1 MNMIISSLEKK
12 HFPVMLDEI
21 VQTRVHNNKHQL
33 IVDCTFGG
41 GGYTKALLKF
51 PNIKII
57 ALDRDKSAASRAKN
71 LEKDFPQKFT
81 FYNEKFSNLD
91 KIIKKETKPDVIIF
105 DLGLS
110 TFQLQDF
117 SRGFSFKSHE
127 KIDMQ
132 MGLSESSA
140 EDVINI
146 LDEKNLKLI
155 IKILGEEQ
163 EAGKIAKNIIKA
175 RIKKKISTVTEL
187 VQIIET
193 SKKKNYNKKINVCT
207 KTFQAL
213 RIFVNKETTE
223 LIDGLIKASQLIK
236 FGGKIIVV
244 SFHSIEDK
252 IIKYYFTN
260 YSSNKSNPS
269 RYMPTEN
276 NQTNSFFER
285 YKNNFLIP
293 STEELIKNPASRS
306 AKLREA
312 VRSEQKF
319 IYPEDF
325 KKKFKKYTDIET
337 LNLLLV
343 NFFPD

>member
-1 MNMIISSLEKK
+1 MKKTISLQEKI
-12 HFPVMLDEI
+12 HFPVMLDEVI
-21 VQTRVHNNKHQL
+21 QKCLPSKKNQL
-33 IVDCTFGG
+33 IIDCTFGG
-41 GGYTKALLKF
+41 GGYTKELLKL
-51 PNIKII
+51 PNIKVI
-57 ALDRDKSAASRAKN
+57 ALDRDKSAIGRAEILK
-71 LEKDFPQKFT
+71 KSFPLRFT
-81 FYNEKFSNLD
+81 FYNEKFSNLE
-91 KIIKKETKPDVIIF
+91 KVIKEEEKPDVIIF

-110 TFQLQDF
+110 TFQLQDY
-117 SRGFSFKSHE
+117 SRGFSFKSNE

-132 MGLSESSA
+132 MGLSETSA
-140 EDVINI
+140 EDAINT
-146 LDEKNLKLI
+146 LDEKNLKSI
-155 IKILGEEQ
+155 IKILGEER
-163 EAGKIAKNIIKA
+163 EAGRIAKNIIKA
-175 RIKKKISTVTEL
+175 RTLKKIDTVTEL
-187 VQIIET
+187 VKIIES
-193 SKKKNYNKKINVCT
+193 SKKKNYKKKINVCT

-213 RIFVNKETTE
+213 RIFTNKETTE
-223 LIDGLIKASQLIK
+223 LIEGLIKASQLIK
-236 FGGKIIVV
+236 FGGKIIVI

-293 STEELIKNPASRS
+293 SAEELIKNPASRS

-325 KKKFKKYTDIET
+325 KKKFKKYTDIE
-337 LNLLLV
+337 NV
-343 NFFPD
+343 FI

>member
-1 MNMIISSLEKK
+1 MNITISSLEKK
-12 HFPVMLDEI
+12 HFPVMLDEV
-21 VQTRVHNNKHQL
+21 VQTCLINNKNQL
-33 IVDCTFGG
+33 ILDCTFGG
-41 GGYTKALLKF
+41 GGYSKELLKF
-51 PNIKII
+51 PNIKVI
-57 ALDRDKSAASRAKN
+57 AIDRDKSVINRGKN
-71 LEKDFPQKFT
+71 LEKEFPKKFT
-81 FYNEKFSNLD
+81 FFNEKFSNLD
-91 KIIKKETKPDVIIF
+91 KVIKKENEPDIIIF

-110 TFQLQDF
+110 TFQLQDY
-117 SRGFSFKSHE
+117 SRGFSFKSNE

-132 MGLSESSA
+132 MGLSKISA
-140 EDVINI
+140 EDVINT

-175 RIKKKISTVTEL
+175 RAIKKIDTVTEL
-187 VQIIET
+187 VRIIEI

-223 LIDGLIKASQLIK
+223 LIEGLIKASQIIK
-236 FGGKIIVV
+236 FGGKIIVI

-252 IIKYYFTN
+252 IVKYYFTN

-269 RYMPTEN
+269 RYMPIEN
-276 NQTNSFFER
+276 NQKNSFFKK

-293 STEELIKNPASRS
+293 GPEELIRNPASRS

-312 VRSEQKF
+312 VRTKQEF
-319 IYPEDF
+319 IYPKEF
-325 KKKFKKYTDIET
+325 KEKFKKYIDIE
-337 LNLLLV
+337 NAAV
-343 NFFPD
+343 

>member
-1 MNMIISSLEKK
+1 MNITTTSLEKT
-12 HFPVMLDEI
+12 HIPVMLDEVI
-21 VQTRVHNNKHQL
+21 QSCLLTNKDQL

-41 GGYTKALLKF
+41 GGYSKALLKF
-51 PNIKII
+51 SNIKVI
-57 ALDRDKSAASRAKN
+57 ALDRDKSVIKRAKN
-71 LEKDFPQKFT
+71 LEKDFPKNFF

-91 KIIKKETKPDVIIF
+91 RVIKKVNKPDVIIF

-117 SRGFSFKSHE
+117 SRGFSFKSNE

-132 MGLSESSA
+132 MGLSNASA
-140 EDVINI
+140 ADAINT
-146 LDEKNLKLI
+146 LEEKKLKLI

-163 EAGKIAKNIIKA
+163 EAGRIAKNIIRA
-175 RIKKKISTVTEL
+175 RVLKKINTVTEL
-187 VQIIET
+187 VRIIEA
-193 SKKKNYNKKINVCT
+193 SKRKNYNKKINVCT

-223 LIDGLIKASQLIK
+223 LIEGLIKASQLIK
-236 FGGKIIVV
+236 HGGKIIVI

-269 RYMPTEN
+269 RYLPIES
-276 NQTNSFFER
+276 NQKNSFFEK
-285 YKNNFLIP
+285 YKNKFLTP
-293 STEELIKNPASRS
+293 SANELIKNPASRS

-312 VRSEQKF
+312 VRTDQEF
-319 IYPEDF
+319 IFPKEF
-325 KKKFKKYTDIET
+325 KEKFKKYIEIEDDT
-337 LNLLLV
+337 V
-343 NFFPD
+343 

>member
-1 MNMIISSLEKK
+1 MKKTISLQEKI
-12 HFPVMLDEI
+12 HFPVMLDEVI
-21 VQTRVHNNKHQL
+21 QKCLPSKKNQL
-33 IVDCTFGG
+33 IIDCTFGG
-41 GGYTKALLKF
+41 GGYTKELLKL
-51 PNIKII
+51 PNIKVI
-57 ALDRDKSAASRAKN
+57 ALDRDKSAIGRAEILK
-71 LEKDFPQKFT
+71 KSFPLRFT
-81 FYNEKFSNLD
+81 FYNEKFSNLE
-91 KIIKKETKPDVIIF
+91 KVIKEEEKPDVIIF

-110 TFQLQDF
+110 TFQLQDY
-117 SRGFSFKSHE
+117 SRGFSFKSNE

-132 MGLSESSA
+132 MGLSETSA
-140 EDVINI
+140 EDAINT
-146 LDEKNLKLI
+146 LDEKNLKSI
-155 IKILGEEQ
+155 IKILGEER
-163 EAGKIAKNIIKA
+163 EAGRIAKNIIKA
-175 RIKKKISTVTEL
+175 RTLKKIDTVTEL
-187 VQIIET
+187 VKIIEF
-193 SKKKNYNKKINVCT
+193 SKKKNYKKKINVCT

-213 RIFVNKETTE
+213 RIFTNKETTE
-223 LIDGLIKASQLIK
+223 LIEGLIKASQLIK
-236 FGGKIIVV
+236 FGGKIIVI

-293 STEELIKNPASRS
+293 SAEELIKNPASRS

-325 KKKFKKYTDIET
+325 KKKFKKYTDIE
-337 LNLLLV
+337 NV
-343 NFFPD
+343 FI

>member
-1 MNMIISSLEKK
+1 MNITTTSLEKT
-12 HFPVMLDEI
+12 HIPVMLDEVI
-21 VQTRVHNNKHQL
+21 QSCLLTNKDQL

-41 GGYTKALLKF
+41 GGYSKALLKF
-51 PNIKII
+51 SNIKVI
-57 ALDRDKSAASRAKN
+57 ALDRDKSVIKRAKN
-71 LEKDFPQKFT
+71 LEKDFPKNFF

-91 KIIKKETKPDVIIF
+91 KVISKENKPDIIIF

-110 TFQLQDF
+110 SFQLRDY
-117 SRGFSFKSHE
+117 SRGFSFKSSE

-132 MGLSESSA
+132 MGLSEISA
-140 EDVINI
+140 EDVINTF
-146 LDEKNLKLI
+146 DELSLKLI

-175 RIKKKISTVTEL
+175 RSIKKIDSVTEL
-187 VQIIET
+187 VRIIES

-213 RIFVNKETTE
+213 RMFVNKETTE
-223 LIDGLIKASQLIK
+223 LIEGLIKASQFIK
-236 FGGKIIVV
+236 FGGKIITI

-269 RYMPTEN
+269 RYIPTEN
-276 NQTNSFFER
+276 NKKNYFFEK
-285 YKNNFLIP
+285 YKNNFSRP
-293 STEELIKNPASRS
+293 SPEELIKNSASRS

-312 VRSEQKF
+312 IRTKQEF
-319 IYPEDF
+319 IQPKEF
-325 KKKFKKYTDIET
+325 REKFKKYIEIE
-337 LNLLLV
+337 NAAI
-343 NFFPD
+343 

>member
-1 MNMIISSLEKK
+1 MKKTISLQEKI
-12 HFPVMLDEI
+12 HFPVMLDEVI
-21 VQTRVHNNKHQL
+21 QKCLPSKKNQL
-33 IVDCTFGG
+33 IIDCTFGG
-41 GGYTKALLKF
+41 GGYTKELLKL
-51 PNIKII
+51 PNIKVI
-57 ALDRDKSAASRAKN
+57 ALDRDKSAIGRAEILK
-71 LEKDFPQKFT
+71 KSFPLRFT
-81 FYNEKFSNLD
+81 FYNEKFSNLE
-91 KIIKKETKPDVIIF
+91 KVIKEEEKPDVIIF

-110 TFQLQDF
+110 TFQLQDY
-117 SRGFSFKSHE
+117 SRGFSFKSNE

-132 MGLSESSA
+132 MGLSETSA
-140 EDVINI
+140 EDAINT

-155 IKILGEEQ
+155 IKILGEER
-163 EAGKIAKNIIKA
+163 EAGRIAKNIIKA
-175 RIKKKISTVTEL
+175 RTLKKIDTVTEL
-187 VQIIET
+187 VKIIES
-193 SKKKNYNKKINVCT
+193 SKKKNYKKKINVCT

-213 RIFVNKETTE
+213 RIFTNKETTE
-223 LIDGLIKASQLIK
+223 LIEGLIKASQLIK
-236 FGGKIIVV
+236 FGGKIIVI

-325 KKKFKKYTDIET
+325 KKKFKKYTDIE
-337 LNLLLV
+337 NV
-343 NFFPD
+343 FI